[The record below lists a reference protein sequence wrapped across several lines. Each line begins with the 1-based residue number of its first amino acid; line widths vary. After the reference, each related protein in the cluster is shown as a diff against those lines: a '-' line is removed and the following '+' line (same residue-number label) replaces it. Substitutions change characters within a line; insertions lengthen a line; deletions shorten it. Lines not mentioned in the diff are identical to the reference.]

1 MEEFL
6 ILRTSKINPFWYT
19 EEDPFHYF
27 FQNGNDL
34 KSMDF
39 DLTVR

>member
-19 EEDPFHYF
+19 EEDPFHYAF
-27 FQNGNDL
+27 FKMETAKNL
-34 KSMDF
+34 WTF
-39 DLTVR
+39 I